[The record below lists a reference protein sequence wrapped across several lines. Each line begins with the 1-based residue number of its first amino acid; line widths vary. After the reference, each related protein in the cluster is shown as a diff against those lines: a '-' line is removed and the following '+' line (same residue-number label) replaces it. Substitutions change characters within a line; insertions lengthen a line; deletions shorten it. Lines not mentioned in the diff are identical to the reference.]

1 MSVVNTSNPLEDD
14 NVQDVQ
20 LGREDPYG
28 AGDSNMKSKADAS
41 KIVYI
46 NECFSSLSSVS
57 FHITTVIKTVQSI
70 VGLAK
75 MRTL

>member
-1 MSVVNTSNPLEDD
+1 MSSAEYLHNLLMSVENTSNPLEDD

-20 LGREDPYG
+20 LGREDTYG

-46 NECFSSLSSVS
+46 NDCFSHCLQCP
-57 FHITTVIKTVQSI
+57 FT
-70 VGLAK
+70 
-75 MRTL
+75 